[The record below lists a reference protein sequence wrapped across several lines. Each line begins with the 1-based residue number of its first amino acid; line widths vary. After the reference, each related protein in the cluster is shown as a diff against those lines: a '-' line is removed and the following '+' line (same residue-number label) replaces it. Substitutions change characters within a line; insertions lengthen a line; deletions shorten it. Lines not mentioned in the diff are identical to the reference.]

1 MDSLWLDFRFALRS
15 LRKNL
20 FVTLF
25 IAVSLALAIAG
36 NTVTF
41 SLINGVLYRPLPYEE
56 PERLYLL
63 GEHAVERPELGVSPA
78 SPLNFLDWRE
88 RQNSFTELAAFRP
101 GSAGWTGDDGV
112 PEAVSVVSVSP
123 EIFPLVGVAPNL
135 GRFFEA
141 REVDEGREK
150 LLVASHRFWEQRL
163 GADPRAVGTELR
175 LDGELFQL
183 VGVLPEGF
191 EILDPT
197 VQLWRPL
204 VLDRSVLNR
213 SQRTILVLGRLAPGV
228 EREQA
233 RQEMEAITAALAEEH
248 PDANR
253 GYGLSLVNLRHD
265 IPDKTDRQ
273 LFALLQGALLAV
285 LLIAC
290 ANIANLL
297 LARSQRRERELAL
310 RTSLGAGRGRIA
322 RQLLTE
328 SLVLAGLGGLVGL
341 ALSYAGVSVIAKA
354 MAPQLPSFM
363 VPVVD
368 ARVLLFTLAITT
380 IAGLLCGLA
389 PILQTRRLNL
399 VSALKEGGRGS
410 GSRRRLMANGL
421 VVAEIALAL
430 VLLGGASVLVRSML
444 DIQNRDPG
452 FDSSNLLVFNL
463 RFPDASH
470 GDDEAVLRGV
480 EALEE
485 RLRVIPGVTSVAASD
500 QPARSPFMSE
510 DTLKID
516 GEELGEGQAQP
527 RATWM
532 VADAGFEA
540 TVGLKLSQGR
550 WLQKTDRADSPP
562 VVVINRSLADRH
574 WPGGDAVGQRLTLL
588 GRSREVVGVVDTV
601 RHGFFLDQGVQ
612 PTIYVPLGQESRRNV
627 FFTLRT
633 AVPPYSVAESV
644 RTAVAEVDSRLA
656 MAQLQ
661 SLDDY
666 VAQFFVGARIFT
678 ALLGGFGVLALF
690 LAALGTYGV
699 LAYSVAQ
706 RRHEL
711 GVRMAIGARR
721 GQVVGLVTRQG
732 LKLAALGLVLGV
744 PGVIGVTRIIGSTMA
759 GFVGIRPMTVVAV
772 ALVLLVVT
780 VLASLLPAR
789 RAASVDPLEALRAE

>member
-1 MDSLWLDFRFALRS
+1 MDSLWMDLRFALRS

-25 IAVSLALAIAG
+25 IAGSLALAIAG

-78 SPLNFLDWRE
+78 SALNFLDWRE
-88 RQNSFTELAAFRP
+88 RQSSFTELAGFQP

-123 EIFPLVGVAPNL
+123 ELFPLVGVAPGL

-141 REVDEGREK
+141 REVTEGREK
-150 LLVASHRFWEQRL
+150 LLVASYRFWEQRL
-163 GADPRAVGTELR
+163 GADPEAVGTELR

-191 EILDPT
+191 EVLDPT
-197 VQLWRPL
+197 VQLWRPM
-204 VLDRSVLNR
+204 VLDRSELDR
-213 SQRTILVLGRLAPGV
+213 SQRTMLVLGRLAPGV

-253 GYGLSLVNLRHD
+253 GYAVSLTNLRHD
-265 IPDKTDRQ
+265 IPDDTDRQ

-328 SLVLAGLGGLVGL
+328 SLVLAALGGLAGL
-341 ALSYAGVSVIAKA
+341 ALSYLGVSVIAKA
-354 MAPQLPSFM
+354 MAPRLPSFM

-368 ARVLLFTLAITT
+368 GRVLLFTLAVTAL
-380 IAGLLCGLA
+380 AGLLCGLA

-444 DIQNRDPG
+444 DLQNRDPG
-452 FDSSNLLVFNL
+452 FASDNLLVFNL
-463 RFPDASH
+463 RLPEAAYP
-470 GDDEAVLRGV
+470 DDEAVVRGV
-480 EALEE
+480 ETLDE
-485 RLRVIPGVTSVAASD
+485 RLTAIPGVASVTTSD
-500 QPARSPFMSE
+500 QPARTPFMSE

-532 VADAGFEA
+532 VADGGFDT
-540 TVGLKLSQGR
+540 TVGLELLEGR
-550 WLQKTDRADSPP
+550 WLQATDRADTPS

-574 WPGGDAVGQRLTLL
+574 WPAGDAVGRRLTLL
-588 GRSREVVGVVDTV
+588 GRSREVVGVVASV
-601 RHGFFLDQGVQ
+601 RHGFFLDEGEQ
-612 PTIYVPLGQESRRNV
+612 PTLYVPLGQESRRNIY
-627 FFTLRT
+627 FTLRT
-633 AVPPYSVAESV
+633 DVPPYSAAESV

-656 MAQLQ
+656 VAQLQ

-678 ALLGGFGVLALF
+678 SLLGGFGVLALF

-732 LKLAALGLVLGV
+732 LKLAVLGLILGV
-744 PGVIGVTRIIGSTMA
+744 PGVIGVTRLIGSTMA

-772 ALVLLVVT
+772 GLVLLAVT